1 MVGSCDWLKR
11 ECWCRS
17 CYIWDKF
24 QRLEIVIFQDGGSMM
39 WGKCARGNLLYLY
52 CLLINELMMC
62 TKLRVTITSTIKLA
76 LKNTRIRVPRTLGG
90 NAITMQQ
97 RGTPRQRM
105 AMEPAIIIVNCQV
118 LFHLLRAPPLHLL
131 MMPLLPF
138 QTSGLAPLLPTLFT
152 PFNSCSRVLATLV
165 HAFVLSCSQGW

>member
-1 MVGSCDWLKR
+1 
-11 ECWCRS
+11 
-17 CYIWDKF
+17 
-24 QRLEIVIFQDGGSMM
+24 MM

-97 RGTPRQRM
+97 RGTPR
-105 AMEPAIIIVNCQV
+105 
-118 LFHLLRAPPLHLL
+118 
-131 MMPLLPF
+131 
-138 QTSGLAPLLPTLFT
+138 
-152 PFNSCSRVLATLV
+152 
-165 HAFVLSCSQGW
+165 